1 LPQLR
6 NDDTGLLHDA
16 DPDDA
21 IARRFGTWLSGE
33 IAQAL
38 DRTVIKPYSAPFY
51 EGRTIAVGAGGTPTA
66 LLAYHAGRVRALVAC
81 STGTALI
88 GSLSQLAG
96 GNGYTL
102 STSPVELKVTDE
114 VYVLASGGA
123 ASVSVWAEYAVQ

>member
-1 LPQLR
+1 MP
-6 NDDTGLLHDA
+6 NDAPDGLLHDA
-16 DPDDA
+16 DPNGT
-21 IARRFGTWLSGE
+21 IAHELGTWLGGE
-33 IAQAL
+33 VAKAL
-38 DRTVIKPYSAPFY
+38 DRAVIKPYSAPFY
-51 EGRTIAVGAGGTPTA
+51 EGRTIAVGAGPTPTP

-81 STGTALI
+81 GTGTALI

-114 VYVLASGGA
+114 VYVLATGGA